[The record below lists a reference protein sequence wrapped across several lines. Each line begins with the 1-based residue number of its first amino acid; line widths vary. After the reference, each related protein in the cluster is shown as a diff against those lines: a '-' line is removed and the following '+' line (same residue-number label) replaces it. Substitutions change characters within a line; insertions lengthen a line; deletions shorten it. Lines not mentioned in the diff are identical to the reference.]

1 MVKNDFINLR
11 EKTLNDVYFTM
22 TKNKFVPEE
31 EFLIPKIV
39 VPK

>member
-1 MVKNDFINLR
+1 MVKNDFINLC
-11 EKTLNDVYFTM
+11 EKTLNDIYFTT
-22 TKNKFVPEE
+22 TKNKIVPEE